1 MAATNGMLDPDD
13 SIILLIDHQSG
24 FLIPYAM
31 YLYPTYAIM

>member
-24 FLIPYAM
+24 LFNTAVH
-31 YLYPTYAIM
+31 